1 MCTRVV
7 GGTGALSAALVDISR
22 RRVEDAQHRDEAVGS
37 AVRPRDVRAARA
49 DVGHVDADPSRRLKK
64 YSLFALGAV
73 TGLGTLWP
81 SRQGTG
87 ALNTWARM
95 KTKDNRQFALAR

>member
-1 MCTRVV
+1 VY
-7 GGTGALSAALVDISR
+7 
-22 RRVEDAQHRDEAVGS
+22 
-37 AVRPRDVRAARA
+37 
-49 DVGHVDADPSRRLKK
+49 ADPSRRLKK